1 MSTDLMSEILSAHAD
16 ELNSGGQIRKE
27 TYLRAFPGES
37 GELESLLD
45 VAARVKRVLKPV
57 QLEPVFRARL
67 RNGLIMAA
75 HHQQAQRIFVEKHG
89 EPQWGWLLGA
99 AAIGS
104 AAGLI
109 AVVWRSRSERGQES
123 RVAAVVT
130 RE

>member
-1 MSTDLMSEILSAHAD
+1 MSIDLMTEILSAHAD
-16 ELNSGGQIRKE
+16 ELNSGGQVRKE
-27 TYLRAFPGES
+27 MYLAAFPGQP

-57 QLEPVFRARL
+57 KPAPAFRARL
-67 RNGLIMAA
+67 HDGLLLAA
-75 HHQQAQRIFVEKHG
+75 HHQQAQRILIEKHG

-109 AVVWRSRSERGQES
+109 AVVWRSRAERGQES
-123 RVAAVVT
+123 RVAAVAP